1 MNTKVDE
8 KTMVNTLEAALA
20 ADLKTGTPKTDLPT
34 PERINN
40 SGAGETPRPPLFT
53 QRAPVTGY
61 EELDRIL
68 KLAFDQS
75 AQGKGH
81 ERHAYSPTGIL
92 LPWDQ
97 QPILANARQVGP
109 GGPAQQVMKKAGES
123 VTMAGNKN
131 LAGAKAEAL
140 GAIVYAAALFKLY
153 EEMDAATRVN
163 LR

>member
-1 MNTKVDE
+1 
-8 KTMVNTLEAALA
+8 MVGLTDKQMEQAA
-20 ADLKTGTPKTDLPT
+20 ADAITHMADTDMPASSVKPAAQKAT
-34 PERINN
+34 Q
-40 SGAGETPRPPLFT
+40 PPYT
-53 QRAPVTGY
+53 VTRVAAGY
-61 EELDRIL
+61 EDLDRIL

-75 AQGKGH
+75 ASGKGR
-81 ERHAYSPTGIL
+81 ERHAFSPTGIL
-92 LPWDQ
+92 TPWDQ

-153 EEMDAATRVN
+153 EEMEEAARAN
-163 LR
+163 YR